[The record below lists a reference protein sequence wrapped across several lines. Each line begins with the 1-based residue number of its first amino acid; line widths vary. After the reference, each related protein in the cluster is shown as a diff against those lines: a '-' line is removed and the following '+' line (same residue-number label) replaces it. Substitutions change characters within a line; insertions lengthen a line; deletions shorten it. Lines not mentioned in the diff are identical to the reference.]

1 LGLSRYPVFQPQ
13 NTPNTRKRILSPI
26 MPCFR
31 GFGVFRGS
39 LIFGDK
45 SQYMVA
51 APSSRVGRG
60 ESEGKSRV
68 RLIVFSPDVV
78 NCRQTVDAL
87 LAPLPPLGSGWLRF
101 GSRRFA
107 IPGRSHLS
115 PDGGGPYS
123 PRFHRLAADG
133 YDSTADDSTSP
144 DVATCRQTV
153 EALLAPHHRL
163 AADDYDSTADDSP
176 SPDVATC
183 RQTVEALLATHHRLA
198 ADGYDSKADDSRS
211 PAVATCRQTV
221 DKHPVSRDSGSNL
234 DVCVPAMNST
244 TIRTQRVRILHLRYK
259 TTCSPLKNEGSRTTL
274 ATHWTTH

>member
-1 LGLSRYPVFQPQ
+1 MKWILGLSRYPVFQPQ

-68 RLIVFSPDVV
+68 RLIVFSPDVA

-115 PDGGGPYS
+115 PDGGGFTRAAPPLGS
-123 PRFHRLAADG
+123 GWLRF
-133 YDSTADDSTSP
+133 DSRRFNFPGRSHLSP
-144 DVATCRQTV
+144 D
-153 EALLAPHHRL
+153 
-163 AADDYDSTADDSP
+163 
-176 SPDVATC
+176 
-183 RQTVEALLATHHRLA
+183 
-198 ADGYDSKADDSRS
+198 G
-211 PAVATCRQTV
+211 
-221 DKHPVSRDSGSNL
+221 GSFTRH
-234 DVCVPAMNST
+234 A
-244 TIRTQRVRILHLRYK
+244 
-259 TTCSPLKNEGSRTTL
+259 SPLGSEWLR
-274 ATHWTTH
+274 